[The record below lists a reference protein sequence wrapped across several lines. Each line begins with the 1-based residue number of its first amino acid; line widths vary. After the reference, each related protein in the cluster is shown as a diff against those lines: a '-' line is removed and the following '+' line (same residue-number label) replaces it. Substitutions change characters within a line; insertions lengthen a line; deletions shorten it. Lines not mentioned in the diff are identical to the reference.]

1 MGPNTKRGSGLAL
14 DSNKPIV
21 KLGNNQEYMNTDWI
35 LAIRKC
41 LKIMVLWL

>member
-1 MGPNTKRGSGLAL
+1 MDP